1 MALPPTGSTIRQ
13 YADVSV
19 FFSGPSTNVT
29 MSTLG
34 NYISITSGNQVS
46 LSASF
51 GGIGPPQY
59 P

>member
-19 FFSGPSTNVT
+19 YFGGPSTNVT

-34 NYISITSGNQVS
+34 AYIGISAQSTIS

-51 GGIGPPQY
+51 GGI
-59 P
+59 

>member
-19 FFSGPSTNVT
+19 YFSGPSTNVT

-34 NYISITSGNQVS
+34 AYIGISAQSTVS

-51 GGIGPPQY
+51 GGIGPPDY